1 MRPYIIINGLSSR
14 QIEGL
19 IIQTL
24 PPITKPRM
32 RTSIEEINGRDGDV
46 VTALGYAAYDKPVTI
61 GLKGD
66 YNVDDV
72 ISFFNTS
79 GRVIFS
85 NEVDKYY
92 NFALYDTIDFNKLI
106 RFKTADIN
114 LHVQPFK
121 YSAIEP
127 VITVENNE
135 NVVTIPVRNTGNTIS
150 RPKFTIKGSGQ
161 IGLYINNMQILGIT
175 LAEEQ
180 TVIIDDMNAT
190 DTEGE
195 FLNRQVVGDYDK
207 LILQS
212 GINSIKITGNAEK
225 IDIERYSRWI

>member
-180 TVIIDDMNAT
+180 TVIIDDMNAK
-190 DTEGE
+190 DTEGD